1 MSISY
6 TVVVQ
11 DELNAVKRLHHTIG
25 VCKKPQ
31 DESIAVH
38 LYREEYEMND
48 PIHVEIKEYLMD
60 NFDTYSLSPVSLLF
74 QCQIKA
80 FS

>member
-11 DELNAVKRLHHTIG
+11 DELNAVKRLHHTIQ
-25 VCKKPQ
+25 VCKKPE

-38 LYREEYEMND
+38 LYREERELDD
-48 PIHVEIKEYLMD
+48 PIHVEIKEYL
-60 NFDTYSLSPVSLLF
+60 NVSLDKESVSWTNAIQQVCMITL
-74 QCQIKA
+74 
-80 FS
+80 